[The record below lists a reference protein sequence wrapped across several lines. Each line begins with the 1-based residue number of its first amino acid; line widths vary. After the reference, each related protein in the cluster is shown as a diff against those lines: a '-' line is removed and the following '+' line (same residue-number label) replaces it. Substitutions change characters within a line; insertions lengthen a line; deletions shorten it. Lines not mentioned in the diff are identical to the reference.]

1 MKNLIR
7 KILREDFDWTKEIN
21 PVEDYLSWLNETHG
35 QSWSR
40 DFDEVVDIMGYLS
53 SDAST
58 MLQLGRIVEDTNQ
71 TTKRRLEALLEY
83 NDYTNMNVIIE
94 NHNKYFDYIVDY
106 SDISGLSEHT
116 VVEMANKLVERN
128 R

>member
-116 VVEMANKLVERN
+116 VVEMANELVERN